1 MPLTD
6 IEIKKS
12 KPASR
17 PYKKFDGG
25 GLHLFITPNGSKLWR
40 LKYRF
45 EGREKLLSYG
55 PYPLLSLRDARAWRD
70 RAKRL
75 LLDGLDPSAENFREK
90 DEARAAAQRTFGTIA
105 EEYIAKAE
113 KEGRSKTTLN
123 KKRWLLGHAGEGF
136 NMSVVR

>member
-1 MPLTD
+1 MHGRPTLAMPLTD

-45 EGREKLLSYG
+45 KGREKLLSYG
-55 PYPLLSLRDARAWRD
+55 PYWKSAPLSAIGPRVTGERVQVRHD
-70 RAKRL
+70 RATALDRATRL
-75 LLDGLDPSAENFREK
+75 AQLCCPARE
-90 DEARAAAQRTFGTIA
+90 R
-105 EEYIAKAE
+105 
-113 KEGRSKTTLN
+113 
-123 KKRWLLGHAGEGF
+123 
-136 NMSVVR
+136 